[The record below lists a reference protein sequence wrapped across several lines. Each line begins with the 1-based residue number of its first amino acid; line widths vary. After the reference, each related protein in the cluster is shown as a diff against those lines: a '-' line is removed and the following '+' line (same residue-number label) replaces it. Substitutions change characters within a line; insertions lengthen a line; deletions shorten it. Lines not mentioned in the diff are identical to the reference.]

1 MNKFFLAISIICFV
15 AINDGAKVSKGA
27 QNIILTGRVTFP
39 EGSSTPVEPDGK
51 LTVELQDTSRADA
64 PAKVIARGTSKV
76 IKFPV
81 VFGIKYSS
89 NQITPG
95 QLYSLHA
102 NIRNKKNELL
112 YTNNVRI
119 LVPPLNVDRKKP
131 IEVPVVL
138 VKKAN
143 PGSKKSQWPE
153 LVGKKGNEAVQIIK
167 KETGFTN
174 VVLIK
179 EGSPVTADYNMDRV
193 RITVNKQ
200 GIVTQIPMIS

>member
-112 YTNNVRI
+112 YTNNVQ
-119 LVPPLNVDRKKP
+119 
-131 IEVPVVL
+131 
-138 VKKAN
+138 AN